1 MVTFA
6 TPNGGASALSTASS
20 AGNGLTQQDYI
31 DAYSIA
37 DTSGRS
43 NAVTTT
49 GIGSNDITTNNLWD
63 ASSDIGSVV
72 DSIGATATTTAQNN
86 VALTNA
92 YTTTFGRQPD
102 AAGFAFYLSEMGKGN
117 LKIKDVKDIFS
128 RSGETTKNK
137 EVRDLVQN
145 ALSVAGGSFIGLFDN
160 IYEEGKTGTS
170 ANTDLMVKQ
179 LAGTIPSGI
188 WNKMTA
194 GEKDATARDIVTKLQ
209 DVDNTSG
216 FGSAVTNT
224 AGTAFTT
231 ADGSSVVTGGGLLD
245 VSSADDI
252 SSFLGTDLLDIA
264 GGVDAT
270 LAAEGLVTLD
280 QAASDAS
287 LQAEAIRIAAGGNL
301 EGEDGTRTLTA
312 AEIEANRLAAAAE
325 LAAATAA
332 SQALL
337 DAAGISD
344 GLLDVIGSTEVI
356 TGGGDDDEEEEGDDD
371 TGSTVVITGTDGTD
385 GTDGATGIT
394 GTDGVDGID
403 GIDGINGTNGTG
415 TSSNA
420 VQDLAN
426 ARAPRGLEFSNLFGS
441 TKFDPATNSFV
452 RTDDP
457 QFAEFNT
464 GLMGQLTGSQSALSG
479 FDKLGA
485 QQQYLQG
492 INAIREPLRE
502 GQTQSTLSRLVQS
515 GKLGATAGTQAL
527 AQLES
532 AQEGQR
538 FQEGI
543 QAQQYGQQQQ
553 QQLMQNQAGLFGLAG
568 NVAAQQFA
576 PQQQALSAVPTMQ
589 QIYGFQQE
597 PAFQESIAKQG
608 LAAQISANRYA
619 SNAGMFGALAKSG
632 IGSDIAGAGLGIA
645 AGVGGDIY
653 DWATGLFSS

>member
-1 MVTFA
+1 MPLTFA
-6 TPNGGASALSTASS
+6 TPNGGASAILGTSNT
-20 AGNGLTQQDYI
+20 GNGLTQQDYI

-37 DTSGRS
+37 NTYGGS

-72 DSIGATATTTAQNN
+72 DSIGATATTTAENN

-102 AAGFAFYLSEMGKGN
+102 AEGFAFYLSEMGKGN

-128 RSGETTKNK
+128 RSGETTKNN
-137 EVRDLVQN
+137 EVRDLVKN
-145 ALSVAGGSFIGLFDN
+145 AFSVATGSFAGLFNN

-170 ANTDLMVKQ
+170 DATELMVKK
-179 LAGTIPSGI
+179 LASTIPSGI

-194 GEKDATARDIVTKLQ
+194 GEKADTAKDIVTQLQ
-209 DVDNTSG
+209 DVNNTSG
-216 FGSAVTNT
+216 FGSAVTDT
-224 AGTAFTT
+224 AGNTLTT
-231 ADGSSVVTGGGLLD
+231 ADGSSVITGGGLFST
-245 VSSADDI
+245 SSADDI

-287 LQAEAIRIAAGGNL
+287 LQAEAIRIEAGGNL

-312 AEIEANRLAAAAE
+312 AEIEANRLADEAE
-325 LAAATAA
+325 LLAATNA

-356 TGGGDDDEEEEGDDD
+356 TGGGDDEEEEEGGDDEEEEEGG
-371 TGSTVVITGTDGTD
+371 TGNTVVTG
-385 GTDGATGIT
+385 
-394 GTDGVDGID
+394 
-403 GIDGINGTNGTG
+403 GTG
-415 TSSNA
+415 TTVVTGGTDEGTTVIDDGTGGGTTTTTTTGNA

-502 GQTQSTLSRLVQS
+502 QQTQSTLSRLVQS

-543 QAQQYGQQQQ
+543 QAQQFGQQQQ

-576 PQQQALSAVPTMQ
+576 PQQQALSSVPTLQ

-597 PAFQESIAKQG
+597 PAFQESLAKQG
-608 LAAQISANRYA
+608 LSAQVAANKYA
-619 SNAGMFGALAKSG
+619 SNAGLFSALAKSD
-632 IGSDIAGAGLGIA
+632 IGSDIAGGLVDSA
-645 AGVGGDIY
+645 GDIY
-653 DWATGLFSS
+653 DWAKGLF